1 VHIKYPDIVNLHL
14 LAKYSFNY
22 SCIQTILHPLI
33 HSFIMKAEPH
43 KIKTVKNLNI
53 SSYTEREVILRK
65 AGYNTFNIQSKNV
78 LYDMVSQGSSAKSQE
93 QEAGS
98 LVGDETYAGSRNFE
112 KLLDSVQEV
121 LGHSHV
127 CPVHNLNGAIK
138 LVTTTITPKNSTVFS
153 NSVLPETLVNAEKL
167 RFKLLESSNDNLF
180 SGNVNIEKLEAELK
194 SENHVAYIFVDLY
207 ADGFRPVSF
216 KNLKQLR
223 QLADKYN
230 CNLVANVSQIVEL
243 ALFNLQNETEYSTKS
258 LKQLVLEIASTAH
271 VVVMDAAQDPRCNI
285 GGLIASNHYETYE
298 KYMNEVV
305 VYEGLHTYGG
315 MAGRTMESFRL
326 GILEMIYEPQAKW
339 ISEQVNYFSQ
349 NMINVPH
356 YVGADG
362 IYIKAD
368 QFLSHLKENQAQAL
382 SSMLYLKAGI
392 RCLVQGK
399 YRNET
404 VLPVQI
410 PRLGLTNDQLFHIAK
425 AIAEVFNERNTITSF
440 LLLNTPLWNDQAV
453 FGWNNPVL
461 SRFNYECE
469 AYRIQTIEY
478 VGIASKE
485 DRKQIAESVG
495 FNTFLLPSKDVMID
509 FLTDS
514 GTCAQTNHQWSM
526 YNNADETPASSK
538 DYFDMIE
545 SLKEVTGYKYIIP
558 THQGRAAEHIMSQ
571 VLIKGGFVPGNM
583 YFTTTKLHQ
592 EMAGGAFVDVII
604 DEAHDSQ
611 STFDWKGNIDI
622 KKIQKILDE
631 HGEGSIPYIS
641 FEFSVNLAGGQ
652 PVNMDNMKE
661 VYLYCKSHNIPVMFD
676 ATRAVENAYMIKKK
690 DPRFVNAS
698 IKEILREMFSYG
710 DGCTVSSK
718 KDYLVNIGGFL
729 GIRDDEDFYNK
740 SMDLLRIYEGTSTNG
755 GMSAGDMAMHAEGVR
770 EMIDYNY
777 IKARVEQTHYLGKKL
792 MEAKIPIV
800 QPIGTHAVFIDAK
813 RFLPHIDQD
822 NYPAQAL
829 AVELFIESGI
839 RAMERGNVSSGR
851 NKKTGK
857 NYRPS
862 LELVRL
868 TIPRRAYTNSHMDLV
883 ADGIINLYK
892 KRDSIKGLEFVY
904 EPENL
909 RFFQGKFKQ
918 ID

>member
-1 VHIKYPDIVNLHL
+1 
-14 LAKYSFNY
+14 
-22 SCIQTILHPLI
+22 
-33 HSFIMKAEPH
+33 MKSEPH

-53 SSYTEREVILRK
+53 SSYAERDVILRE
-65 AGYNTFNIQSKNV
+65 AGLNTFNIKSTNV
-78 LYDMVSQGSSAKSQE
+78 LYDMVSEGTSAKSQE
-93 QEAGS
+93 QESGS

-112 KLLDSVQEV
+112 NLLLSVLEI
-121 LGHSHV
+121 LGHKYV
-127 CPVHNLNGAIK
+127 CPVHNLQGAIK
-138 LVTTTITPKNSTVFS
+138 LITTTIPIKGSVVIANTDLPKILAES
-153 NSVLPETLVNAEKL
+153 EKL
-167 RFKLLESSNDNLF
+167 VFKQIEYAKDLKYPGNLD
-180 SGNVNIEKLEAELK
+180 IEKLEMEIRSAKKL
-194 SENHVAYIFVDLY
+194 AYLFIDVY
-207 ADGFRPVSF
+207 SNGFKPVSLDH
-216 KNLKQLR
+216 LKELR
-223 QLADKYN
+223 VLAEKHDTK
-230 CNLVANVSQIVEL
+230 LVVNVSQIVEL
-243 ALFNLQNETEYSTKS
+243 ATYIKSIDENHKQKTLKNLVY
-258 LKQLVLEIASTAH
+258 EIASAAH
-271 VVVMDAAQDPRCNI
+271 VIILDAAQDPRCNV
-285 GGLIASNHYETYE
+285 GGLIASNDYSTYE

-305 VYEGLHTYGG
+305 VFEGLHTYGG
-315 MAGRTMESFRL
+315 MAGRTMESFRI
-326 GILEMIYEPQAKW
+326 GILEMIYEPQAYW
-339 ISEQVNYFSQ
+339 IQNQVNYFAE
-349 NMINVPH
+349 NLKDIPK
-356 YVGADG
+356 YIGADG
-362 IYIKAD
+362 IYIKANE
-368 QFLSHLKENQAQAL
+368 FLPQIKENQAQAL
-382 SSMLYLKAGI
+382 AALFYQKAGI

-399 YRNET
+399 FSNENI
-404 VLPVQI
+404 LAVQI

-425 AIAEVFNERNTITSF
+425 AINEVYDERNAITSF
-440 LLLNTPLWNDQAV
+440 KLLNTPRWQDDAV
-453 FGWNNPVL
+453 FGWNNPTL

-478 VGIASKE
+478 VGIATKEERKEIASK
-485 DRKQIAESVG
+485 VG

-514 GTCAQTNHQWSM
+514 GTCAQTNEQWSM

-545 SLKEVTGYKYIIP
+545 SLKEITGYKYIIP

-592 EMAGGAFVDVII
+592 EMAGGTFVDVII
-604 DEAHDSQ
+604 DEAHNPQ

-622 KKIQKILDE
+622 GKIEKILDE

-652 PVNMDNMKE
+652 PVHMDNMKE
-661 VYLYCKSHNIPVMFD
+661 VYLFCKSHNIPVMFD

-690 DPRFVNAS
+690 DHRYVNVS

-729 GIRDDEDFYNK
+729 GIRVDDNFYTK
-740 SMDLLRIYEGTSTNG
+740 SMDMLRIYEGTRTNG

-777 IKARVEQTHYLGKKL
+777 IKARVEQTNYLGKKL
-792 MEAKIPIV
+792 KEAGIPIV
-800 QPIGTHAVFIDAK
+800 EPIGTHAVFIDAK

-883 ADGIINLYK
+883 AEGIINLYK
-892 KRDSIKGLEFVY
+892 KRETIKGLEFIY

-909 RFFQGKFKQ
+909 RFFQGRFKQ

>member
-1 VHIKYPDIVNLHL
+1 
-14 LAKYSFNY
+14 
-22 SCIQTILHPLI
+22 
-33 HSFIMKAEPH
+33 MRAEPH
-43 KIKTVKNLNI
+43 KIKTIKNLNI
-53 SSYTEREVILRK
+53 SSYTERDVIIRA
-65 AGYNTFNIQSKNV
+65 AGLNTFSIKSTDV
-78 LYDMVSQGSSAKSQE
+78 LYDMVSEGTSAKSQE
-93 QEAGS
+93 QESGS

-112 KLLDSVQEV
+112 KLLFAVHEI
-121 LGHSHV
+121 LGHEHV
-127 CPVHNLNGAIK
+127 CPTHNLNGAIK
-138 LVTTTITPKNSTVFS
+138 LITTTQPIKGSFVFS
-153 NSVLPETLVNAEKL
+153 NSDLPKLLIESEKL
-167 RFKLLESSNDNLF
+167 NFTQIDYAKDSKY
-180 SGNVNIEKLEAELK
+180 SGNLDIEKLKTALASAK
-194 SENHVAYIFVDLY
+194 DIAYIFIDVY
-207 ADGFRPVSF
+207 ANGYKPVSYEHI
-216 KNLKQLR
+216 KQVSE
-223 QLADKYN
+223 LAEKFN
-230 CNLVANVSQIVEL
+230 TKLVLNVSQIVEL
-243 ALFNLQNETEYSTKS
+243 ATYIKKVDANFSEKPLKNL
-258 LKQLVLEIASTAH
+258 VFDIARTGH
-271 VVVMDAAQDPRCNI
+271 IIILDASQDPRCNI
-285 GGLIASNHYETYE
+285 GGLIASNDYATYE

-326 GILEMIYEPQAKW
+326 GIFEMVYEPQAQW
-339 ISEQVNYFSQ
+339 IAQQVSYFAE
-349 NMINVPH
+349 NMKNVPK
-356 YVGADG
+356 YIGADG
-362 IYIKAD
+362 VYIKAD
-368 QFLSHLKENQAQAL
+368 EFLPHIKENQAQAL
-382 SSMLYLKAGI
+382 ASMLYLKAGI

-399 YRNET
+399 YTNENI
-404 VLPVQI
+404 LAVQI

-425 AIAEVFNERNTITSF
+425 AIGEVYEERNALGSF
-440 LLLNTPLWNDQAV
+440 KLLNNPTWQDEAV
-453 FGWNNPVL
+453 FGWNNPTL
-461 SRFNYECE
+461 NRFNYECE

-478 VGIASKE
+478 VGIATKE
-485 DRKQIAESVG
+485 ERKEIAEQVG

-514 GTCAQTNHQWSM
+514 GTCAQTNEQWSM

-538 DYFDMIE
+538 DYFDMVE
-545 SLKEVTGYKYIIP
+545 SLKEITGYKYIIP

-592 EMAGGAFVDVII
+592 EMAGGTFVDVII
-604 DEAHDSQ
+604 DEAHNAQ
-611 STFDWKGNIDI
+611 STYDWKGNIDI
-622 KKIQKILDE
+622 SKIKKILDT

-652 PVNMDNMKE
+652 PVHMDNMKE
-661 VYLYCKSHNIPVMFD
+661 VYLFCKAHNIPVMFD

-690 DPRFVNAS
+690 DPRYANAT

-729 GIRDDEDFYNK
+729 GIRDDEDFYKK
-740 SMDLLRIYEGTSTNG
+740 SMDMIRIYEGTRTNG

-777 IKARVEQTHYLGKKL
+777 IKARVEQTNYLGKKL
-792 MEAKIPIV
+792 MEAGIPIV
-800 QPIGTHAVFIDAK
+800 EPIGTHAVFLDAK
-813 RFLPHIDQD
+813 RFLPHIDQE

-839 RAMERGNVSSGR
+839 RAMERGIVSSGR
-851 NKKTGK
+851 NKKTGQ
-857 NYRPS
+857 NYHPA

-892 KRDSIKGLEFVY
+892 KRESIKGLEFVY

-909 RFFQGKFKQ
+909 RFFQGRFKQ
-918 ID
+918 MD